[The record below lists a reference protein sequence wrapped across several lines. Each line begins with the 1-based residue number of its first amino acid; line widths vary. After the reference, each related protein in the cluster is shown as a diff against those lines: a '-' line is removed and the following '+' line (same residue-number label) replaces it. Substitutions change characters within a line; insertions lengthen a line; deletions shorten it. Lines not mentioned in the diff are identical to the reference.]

1 MDRMQQQFA
10 IQYTIDGFEDI
21 ARAFGGIPGRKS
33 LIWVTGSF
41 PFLLDKP
48 GDPPSS
54 RSFQPE
60 LSHAFQLMNDAN
72 ISIYPIDARGLVV
85 ALPDAS
91 TRARNPMQLTRGRL
105 DAHADTITT
114 MQSFAEMTGGRAFYN
129 TNDLERAFRR
139 AADDSSSYY
148 LLGYYRNASDDKPG
162 WRKLHVKVKRDSTNV
177 RARSGYFVY
186 AKNKGPAPPSDMQ
199 QAVRSPLDFTGVPI
213 AVRWAADQQ
222 SSTGA
227 RGGGPSVNGASGSVT
242 SSGKKK
248 VAFEL
253 AVDRNGVQVDNNDQ
267 NHVSFE
273 VLALARKPTGETAAQ
288 TSQTVDGHL
297 KPETVTKIQTSGIT
311 YRNQLEVE
319 PGDYTVRFVVRD
331 NRSGRIG
338 TVSAP
343 LEVK

>member
-1 MDRMQQQFA
+1 M
-10 IQYTIDGFEDI
+10 
-21 ARAFGGIPGRKS
+21 
-33 LIWVTGSF
+33 
-41 PFLLDKP
+41 
-48 GDPPSS
+48 
-54 RSFQPE
+54 
-60 LSHAFQLMNDAN
+60 
-72 ISIYPIDARGLVV
+72 
-85 ALPDAS
+85 
-91 TRARNPMQLTRGRL
+91 
-105 DAHADTITT
+105 
-114 MQSFAEMTGGRAFYN
+114 
-129 TNDLERAFRR
+129 
-139 AADDSSSYY
+139 
-148 LLGYYRNASDDKPG
+148 
-162 WRKLHVKVKRDSTNV
+162 HVKIKRDSTNV

-267 NHVSFE
+267 NHVSFQ
-273 VLALARKPTGETAAQ
+273 VLALACKPTGETAAQ

-331 NRSGRIG
+331 NLSGRIG

-343 LEVK
+343 LQVK